1 MSGPVVDPRSAAQ
14 RQVRELIGAHQEKG
28 WDEAWKA
35 EVTPWDA
42 GTPQPA
48 LKELIESGGLD
59 LPRSGRALVPGCG
72 RGYDAAYIASSLGL
86 ETIGVD
92 ISPTAVESAEQYRI
106 SIGAPDNVKFEVT
119 DFFAPSSITYDLIY
133 DYTFFVAIP
142 PSMRTAWGSQ
152 MSKLVKPG
160 GFLITLIF
168 PILPHTDSGP
178 PFYVRP
184 EHHEHVLGSGWK
196 KVWDKI
202 PEKTLESHVG
212 KERMIVW
219 KKL

>member
-1 MSGPVVDPRSAAQ
+1 MSGPVADPRSAAQ
-14 RQVRELIGAHQEKG
+14 RQLRELIGEHKERG

-35 EVTPWDA
+35 EVTPWDV
-42 GTPQPA
+42 GTGQPA
-48 LKELIESGGLD
+48 LKELIESSGLD

-86 ETIGVD
+86 ETLGTD
-92 ISPTAVESAEQYRI
+92 ISPTAIQSAEEYRV
-106 SIGAPDNVKFEVT
+106 SIGAPENVKFEVA
-119 DFFAPSSITYDLIY
+119 DFFAPSDATCDLIY

-152 MSKLVKPG
+152 MSKMVKPG

-168 PILPHTDSGP
+168 PIQPHTDTGP

-184 EHHEHVLGSGWK
+184 EHHVEVLGSGWE
-196 KVWDKI
+196 KVWDKV
-202 PEKTLESHVG
+202 PEKTLESHIG
-212 KERMIVW
+212 KERMVVW